1 VTAVATQGKRGEKGL
16 RGPAGPPGKSGV
28 AGERGPMGRAGRV
41 GAPGAKGA
49 RGAPVGVSG
58 KQRKRFVAAVD
69 RHIENIYTELS
80 VQMKRMARI
89 QAQVDDLR
97 EKIRQAL

>member
-1 VTAVATQGKRGEKGL
+1 M
-16 RGPAGPPGKSGV
+16 RGPAGPPGKSGA
-28 AGERGPMGRAGRV
+28 AGERGPMGRAGRA

-49 RGAPVGVSG
+49 PFGVSG

-80 VQMKRMARI
+80 VQMKRIARV
-89 QAQVDDLR
+89 QAQVDELR
-97 EKIRQAL
+97 DKIRQAL